1 MSSKDEQR
9 FRGMQ
14 MNSLALN
21 QNVLGLAMR
30 IGHGFE
36 GSDQGEVPY
45 RTIDNAPV
53 YHLRYNAFDREMESV
68 DRKLMQKFGEFE
80 HPFLM
85 IGMPDSPGVIKVY
98 VDFRFDDIYVL
109 LVSAQL
115 DEWSNGPSF
124 PAWSVAA
131 WTPKLKGDSKMKAGA
146 RMFHAMILAMDGV
159 STDEWTTEDFDATW
173 ESEWSPSERCAEVM
187 RKVRG

>member
-14 MNSLALN
+14 MNRIALS
-21 QNVLGLAMR
+21 QNVLGLALR
-30 IGHGFE
+30 VGKGFE
-36 GSDQGEVPY
+36 GTDQGETPY
-45 RTIDNAPV
+45 RVIDGVPV
-53 YHLRYNAFDREMESV
+53 FHINGNAFERDFESV
-68 DRKLMQKFGEFE
+68 NSKTMQKFGEFE
-80 HPFLM
+80 HPYLM

-98 VDFRFDDIYVL
+98 VDFRFKDTYVL

-124 PAWSVAA
+124 PAWSIAT
-131 WTPKLKGDSKMKAGA
+131 WTPKVKGDNRMKAGA
-146 RMFHAMILAMDGV
+146 RMFHAMLLSMDGV
-159 STDEWTTEDFDATW
+159 EADQWTTEDFDATW
-173 ESEWSPSERCAEVM
+173 ESEWSPSERCLEVM

>member
-1 MSSKDEQR
+1 
-9 FRGMQ
+9 
-14 MNSLALN
+14 
-21 QNVLGLAMR
+21 
-30 IGHGFE
+30 
-36 GSDQGEVPY
+36 
-45 RTIDNAPV
+45 
-53 YHLRYNAFDREMESV
+53 
-68 DRKLMQKFGEFE
+68 
-80 HPFLM
+80 M

-131 WTPKLKGDSKMKAGA
+131 WTPKLKGDSKLKAGA

-159 STDEWTTEDFDATW
+159 SADEWTTEDFDATW
-173 ESEWSPSERCAEVM
+173 ESEWSPSERCLEVM